1 MMKLSEHPALILHG
15 ILEAHPDLREG
26 EEIDLDIIG
35 LVVQCCEPEP
45 PRRNTFDC
53 AENGAFAGPVRT

>member
-1 MMKLSEHPALILHG
+1 MTDLDEAIRAFMRDNPSVTNPALILHG

-35 LVVQCCEPEP
+35 LFVQCCEREP
-45 PRRNTFDC
+45 PR
-53 AENGAFAGPVRT
+53 